1 MTLYKRLLRVGF
13 EQIYNNPL
21 YRNAYALVFSTVST
35 SGLGMFYWI
44 IAARLYTPE
53 TVGFGSAAISTMMFV
68 SGLAQLNMTDA
79 LGRFLPNAGRK
90 TTKLITLSYA
100 TTGVLSFV
108 IATIFAVGYLLLTQD
123 EGFLRGSVFVTAWF
137 IVAVAIWTVF
147 ALQDSILTGLRQAVW
162 IPIENTIFS
171 IIKIVLLVLF
181 AVWLHDDGIMASWT
195 IPVAM
200 TIIPINILIFRRLI
214 PQHIEREA
222 DKEKPLSFPALRNF
236 VTGTYIAS
244 LFHHAY
250 ISLPPLL
257 VTLIL
262 GPQANAYFYIP
273 WLIGNSFDLLPTNM
287 TASLT
292 VEGARDEDNLPALA
306 SHLLKHML
314 TIMTPLA
321 IVTIIGAPIFLQLFG
336 ADYASEGASLM
347 QLLAIS
353 IIPSAINFLNMGIYR
368 VRQNIGGILR
378 MQIGLCAGVI
388 GLGVF
393 LLPSLG
399 IVGFGISWLAAQII
413 MSIYSFFELRGVLR
427 TDDKLK
433 TMPFLQ

>member
-1 MTLYKRLLRVGF
+1 MTLYKRLLRVGV

-53 TVGFGSAAISTMMFV
+53 TVGYGSAAISTMMFV
-68 SGLAQLNMTDA
+68 SGLAQLNLTDA

-100 TTGVLSFV
+100 MTGVLSFV
-108 IATIFAVGYLLLTQD
+108 IATIFAVGYLLLTQE
-123 EGFLRGSVFVTAWF
+123 EGFLRGSVFVTIWF

-171 IIKIVLLVLF
+171 IIKIVLLVVF

-292 VEGARDEDNLPALA
+292 VEGARDEENLPALA

-314 TIMTPLA
+314 TVMTPLA
-321 IVTIIGAPIFLQLFG
+321 LVTIVSAPIFLQLFG
-336 ADYASEGASLM
+336 ADYASEGAPLM
-347 QLLAIS
+347 QLVAIS

-378 MQIGLCAGVI
+378 MQIGLCTIVI

-399 IVGFGISWLAAQII
+399 IVGFGISWLTAQII

-427 TDDKLK
+427 TDDKLE
-433 TMPFLQ
+433 TLPFLQ